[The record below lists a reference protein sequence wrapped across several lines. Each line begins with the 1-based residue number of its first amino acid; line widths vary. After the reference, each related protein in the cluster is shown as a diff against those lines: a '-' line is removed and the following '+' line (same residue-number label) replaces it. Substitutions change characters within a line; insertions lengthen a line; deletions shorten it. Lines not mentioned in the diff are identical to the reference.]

1 MSVKIAKVEIDTF
14 SKKEVIDQIQK
25 AIQKRKPIQ
34 VVTPYSEFI
43 VEAEY
48 NLEFRKA
55 LNTSEIRVPD
65 GIGILWA
72 GAYLAHKWDNL
83 LLSLLGIINRDIRL
97 YSIFSEKISG
107 SDLIYDILDS
117 AHQNKNRVYL
127 LGGEGEVPDK
137 TKNYIEK
144 NYPRIHIT
152 GIYKDKIK
160 LGDTNL
166 YQKILDTQSDIVLVA
181 MSYPKQE
188 ILASQ
193 LKQYFIKQDHQGVI
207 MCLGGTFDFLA
218 GVRQRAPKWMQKLG
232 LEWLYRLIQQPKRIR
247 RIYKAIVEFTI
258 LIAKYRFNID
268 KTKKNK
274 VYLIQ
279 VK

>member
-83 LLSLLGIINRDIRL
+83 LLSLLGIMNRDIRL

-137 TKNYIEK
+137 TKDYIEK

-247 RIYKAIVEFTI
+247 RIYKAIFEFTI

-274 VYLIQ
+274 V
-279 VK
+279 

>member
-274 VYLIQ
+274 V
-279 VK
+279 

>member
-72 GAYLAHKWDNL
+72 AAYLAHKWDNL

-137 TKNYIEK
+137 TKDYIEK

-274 VYLIQ
+274 V
-279 VK
+279 

>member
-83 LLSLLGIINRDIRL
+83 LLSLLGIMNRDIRL

-137 TKNYIEK
+137 TKDYIEK

-274 VYLIQ
+274 V
-279 VK
+279 

>member
-137 TKNYIEK
+137 TKDYIEK

-274 VYLIQ
+274 V
-279 VK
+279 